1 MRLFIEP
8 TEPLLFRTGRP
19 FDAGENNF
27 AESIFPP
34 TPETLQG
41 AVRAAIA
48 THWKPNLGIAEAFN
62 DPELTDLIG
71 VYAKYERF
79 RVASIALGR
88 RKASQQVELLYPMP
102 ANILQE
108 EDGNKR
114 QVRLIPRTAEQSIQT
129 NLLDNMQLLYPHLS
143 LSDIQGKLEPMRG
156 WLTEQGLYTALWT
169 NKDIAK
175 DDIIH
180 DSEIYTRELRMGLGM
195 NNQKKTTEEG
205 LLYSVEMIRMNHK
218 VNWPYTY
225 GFVVD
230 VRIATSA
237 DTKSTAPESYIEGEE
252 AQKELHL
259 PNYGWITL
267 GGERRA
273 AYFEVIKPAPATQ
286 TITASSQKAG
296 TLLYLASP
304 AAFDGSWKPEQWPQT
319 SAKLLAAAIPRYQPI
334 GGWLLNPGNSG
345 GENKS
350 THRCV
355 PAGSVYFFDAPVSLD
370 QPLTNYGWQ
379 IGYGITYTGEWK
391 Q

>member
-48 THWKPNLGIAEAFN
+48 THWKPNLSLEEAFD
-62 DPELTDLIG
+62 DPELTNLIG
-71 VYAKYERF
+71 VYTEYQRF
-79 RVASIALGR
+79 RVAGIALGR

-129 NLLDNMQLLYPHLS
+129 NLLDDMQLLYPRLS

-169 NKDIAK
+169 NKDIAE

-180 DSEIYTRELRMGLGM
+180 DNEMYTRELRMGLGM

-237 DTKSTAPESYIEGEE
+237 ETRSTTSGSYIEGRE
-252 AQKELHL
+252 AQKMLHL
-259 PNYGWITL
+259 PDQGWITL

-273 AYFEVIKPAPATQ
+273 AYFEVIQPSSTSSQ
-286 TITASSQKAG
+286 LVSSQKSG
-296 TLLYLASP
+296 HLLYLASP
-304 AAFDGSWKPEQWPQT
+304 AAFDNGWQPKLWPQT
-319 SAKLLAAAIPRYQPI
+319 LKKPIAAAITRYQSV

-345 GENKS
+345 GKNKS
-350 THRCV
+350 VRRCV
-355 PAGSVYFFDAPVSLD
+355 PAGSIYFFDTPVSLN
-370 QPLTNYGWQ
+370 QPLTDHGWQ

>member
-19 FDAGENNF
+19 FDAGESNF
-27 AESIFPP
+27 AESLFPP
-34 TPETLQG
+34 SPETLQG

-48 THWKPNLGIAEAFN
+48 THWKPNLSLAEAFE
-62 DPELTDLIG
+62 DTDLTNLIG
-71 VYAKYERF
+71 VYDKYQRF
-79 RVASIALGR
+79 RVANIALGR
-88 RKASQQVELLYPMP
+88 RKVSQQVELLYPMP
-102 ANILQE
+102 AHILQE

-114 QVRLIPRTAEQSIQT
+114 QVRLRPHKAEQSIQT
-129 NLLDNMQLLYPHLS
+129 NLPDGMQLLYPNQTLTD
-143 LSDIQGKLEPMRG
+143 LNGKLEPMKG
-156 WLTEQGLYTALWT
+156 WLTEQGLHTALWT

-180 DSEIYTRELRMGLGM
+180 DNEIFTRELRMGLGM

-218 VNWPYTY
+218 MNWPYTY

-230 VRIATSA
+230 IRLATSA
-237 DTKSTAPESYIEGEE
+237 DTKSTAPGNYIEGEE

-259 PNYGWITL
+259 PDCAWITL

-273 AYFEVIKPAPATQ
+273 AYFEVMKPALATQ
-286 TITASSQKAG
+286 TITASLQKTG

-304 AAFDGSWKPEQWPQT
+304 AAFDGSWKPKQWPQT
-319 SAKLLAAAIPRYQPI
+319 SAKLIAAAIPRYQPV

-345 GENKS
+345 GKNKS
-350 THRCV
+350 VRRCV
-355 PAGSVYFFDAPVSLD
+355 PTGSVYFFDAPVSLN
-370 QPLTNYGWQ
+370 QPLTDHGWQ

-391 Q
+391 

>member
-27 AESIFPP
+27 AESLFPP

-48 THWKPNLGIAEAFN
+48 THWKPNLGLAEAFD
-62 DPELTDLIG
+62 DPELTNLIG
-71 VYAKYERF
+71 VYAEYQRF
-79 RVASIALGR
+79 RVANIALGR
-88 RKASQQVELLYPMP
+88 RKAPQQVELLYPIP
-102 ANILQE
+102 AHILQK
-108 EDGNKR
+108 EDGKR
-114 QVRLIPRTAEQSIQT
+114 RQMRLIPFSSSNGIQT
-129 NLLDNMQLLYPHLS
+129 NLPGGMQLLYPDEPLN
-143 LSDIQGKLEPMRG
+143 DIEGKLEPMKG
-156 WLTEQGLYTALWT
+156 WLTAQGLHTALWT

-175 DDIIH
+175 DDIIQ

-218 VNWPYTY
+218 MNWPYTY

-230 VRIATSA
+230 IRLATSA
-237 DTKSTAPESYIEGEE
+237 DTRSTAPGNYIEGDE
-252 AQKELHL
+252 AQKMLHL
-259 PNYGWITL
+259 PDQGWITL

-273 AYFEVIKPAPATQ
+273 AYFEVIKPSATPSHLE
-286 TITASSQKAG
+286 SSPKSG
-296 TLLYLASP
+296 HLLYLASP
-304 AAFDGSWKPEQWPQT
+304 AAFDDGWQPKPWPQT
-319 SAKLLAAAIPRYQPI
+319 LKKPIAAAITRYQPV

-345 GENKS
+345 GKNKS
-350 THRCV
+350 VRRCV
-355 PAGSVYFFDAPVSLD
+355 PAGSVYFFDTPVSLD
-370 QPLTNYGWQ
+370 QTLTDYGWQ